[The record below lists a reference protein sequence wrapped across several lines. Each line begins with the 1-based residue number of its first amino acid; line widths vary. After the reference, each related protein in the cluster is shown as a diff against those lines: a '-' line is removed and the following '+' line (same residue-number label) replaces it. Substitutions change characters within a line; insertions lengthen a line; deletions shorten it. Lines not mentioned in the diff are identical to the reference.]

1 VVPPASEP
9 APPSAGKDK
18 PKCSPKYIRWSD
30 LLRRVFRIETV
41 CPKCQTPLRLI
52 SLIKSEAI
60 AKKILIAMHLP
71 ADAPELHP
79 ARSPPGGAGGGEDWV
94 N

>member
-1 VVPPASEP
+1 LLVTATALSQ
-9 APPSAGKDK
+9 SGRQAG
-18 PKCSPKYIRWSD
+18 
-30 LLRRVFRIETV
+30 IETV

-79 ARSPPGGAGGGEDWV
+79 ARSPPGGAGGAEDWV